1 MKNKTKVK
9 CVCFMGFSLSLL
21 MLLIL
26 AVFHFFLTGEEST
39 FTPRDYGQL
48 EFSEENFKVMQEI
61 AQQLNEGSI
70 EIQKGIL
77 KLIRTS
83 VICLVF
89 ILLFFIYLYIK
100 AGRFYKNQT

>member
-1 MKNKTKVK
+1 MKNKTKVRF
-9 CVCFMGFSLSLL
+9 VCFMGFSLSLL

-26 AVFHFFLTGEEST
+26 AVFYFFLMGEEST

-70 EIQKGIL
+70 EIQKGTL
-77 KLIRTS
+77 KLIRAS
-83 VICLVF
+83 VICFVF
-89 ILLFFIYLYIK
+89 ILLFFTFLYIK
-100 AGRFYKNQT
+100 AGQFYKKQA